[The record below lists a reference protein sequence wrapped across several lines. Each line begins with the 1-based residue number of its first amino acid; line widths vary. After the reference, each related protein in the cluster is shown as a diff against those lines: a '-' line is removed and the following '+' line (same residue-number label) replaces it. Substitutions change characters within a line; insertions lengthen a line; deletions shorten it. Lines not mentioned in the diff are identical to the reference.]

1 MVGNNNYRTKGANYY
16 LLTALP
22 GLGDQLDNP
31 IPLSAKELVEHVRGS
46 SVPEALVKAI
56 LLGDDLLQRQSFLAG
71 ESQEPVAVV
80 LSEAQIRNEEP
91 LPVYLQEVIASENT
105 ASIAD
110 NFLLDRL
117 WEAYYRYCKDV
128 AERCNSAFLSGW
140 IGYNVGL
147 NNALATARARGLGL
161 EVEGYLVAEDLASED
176 DDFASVVNEW
186 SVASQPLDG
195 LLVIDT
201 ARWDWLMEH
210 EGWFSFSDD
219 ELAVY
224 AAKLMLQG
232 RWQRLK
238 K

>member
-1 MVGNNNYRTKGANYY
+1 MVDYNNYRTKGANYY

-31 IPLSAKELVEHVRGS
+31 IPLSPKELLEHVRGNS
-46 SVPEALVKAI
+46 APEALVKAI

-71 ESQEPVAVV
+71 ETPEPAAVV
-80 LSEAQIRNEEP
+80 LSDAQIRNEEP
-91 LPVYLQEVIASENT
+91 LPAYLQEVIASEST
-105 ASIAD
+105 ANIAD

-117 WEAYYRYCKDV
+117 WEAYYRYGKEA
-128 AERCNSAFLSGW
+128 AEKCNSAFLSGW

-147 NNALATARARGLGL
+147 NNALVTARARALDL

-186 SVASQPLDG
+186 SGAAQPLDG

-210 EGWFSFSDD
+210 EAWFSFSDD

-224 AAKLMLQG
+224 AAKLMLQA